1 MSLVRLLAKYV
12 VNEKFEKLP
21 PEVIKQA
28 KKCVLDCCG
37 TMISGRYMTEG
48 KQMARYAIGTMGIPE
63 STVIG
68 CGKVQK
74 EVAAFCNAFMIRVS
88 DLDDGHRE
96 AMGHPAG
103 VVVST
108 ALAIG
113 EHIGASGADVI
124 NAIVVGYEIYAR
136 LGKIINPSAYIERG
150 FDATG
155 ICGAIGAAA
164 AAAKLYNMDEEQT
177 KNALGIAAL
186 HAGSLNEYVT
196 DGTMGKALSPAWGAA
211 NGVRAAV
218 LAKFGMTGPETI
230 LEGKKGF
237 FQAFAK
243 EYDETG
249 FAADLG
255 SNYEILRNYFKIHAC
270 VRRLHPA
277 IDVLVAW
284 RKEQNLT
291 PDNVKE
297 ILIRAG
303 KFVNQANNPHP
314 KTLVSTQTSMPFCLA
329 VALKYGY
336 ISEGSMHESMNNE
349 EIAAIEDKIRIVL
362 DQKVLDYEL
371 ANPSH
376 WGAADVEL
384 VTNDGKTM
392 RKWAPLALG
401 EFEMPLSWEQLQAK
415 FDKLVGET
423 ELASSGSEISRKIA
437 YFEGCKSI
445 GDFIASFSLNNS

>member
-1 MSLVRLLAKYV
+1 MGLVRLLAKYV
-12 VNEKFEKLP
+12 VNEKFANLP
-21 PEVIKQA
+21 PEVVEQA
-28 KKCVLDCCG
+28 KRCILDSCG
-37 TMISGRYMTEG
+37 TMIGGRYMAEG
-48 KQMARYAIGTMGIPE
+48 KEMAKYAAGAKNIPE
-63 STVIG
+63 ATVPG
-68 CGKVQK
+68 CGKVEK
-74 EVAAFCNAFMIRVS
+74 GVAAFSNAFMIRVS

-113 EHIGASGADVI
+113 ESIGASGAEII
-124 NAIVVGYEIYAR
+124 NAIVVGYEVYAR
-136 LGKIINPSAYIERG
+136 IGKTINPSAYIDRG

-164 AAAKLYNMDEEQT
+164 TAAKLYNMNEEQT

-196 DGTMGKALSPAWGAA
+196 DGSMGKALSPAWGAA
-211 NGVRAAV
+211 NGVKAAE
-218 LAKFGMTGPETI
+218 LAKFGLTGPETI

-237 FQAFAK
+237 FQAFAR

-249 FAADLG
+249 FASDLG

-284 RKEQNLT
+284 RIEHTLS
-291 PDNVKE
+291 PENVKE

-303 KFVNQANNPHP
+303 KFVNEANNPHP
-314 KTLVSTQTSMPFCLA
+314 KTLVGTQTSMPFCLA

-336 ISEGSMHESMNNE
+336 ISEETMHKSLNNE
-349 EIAAIEDKIRIVL
+349 EIAAIEDKVKIVP

-384 VTNDGKTM
+384 VTTDGKSM
-392 RKWAPLALG
+392 RKFVALALG

-415 FDKLVGET
+415 FDRLVGET
-423 ELASSGSEISRKIA
+423 ELAPSAGEIAKMITR
-437 YFEGCKSI
+437 FEKCESV
-445 GDFIASFSLNNS
+445 DEFIAALNIIK

>member
-1 MSLVRLLAKYV
+1 MIGGSSTAEGREIIKYAAGAKGV
-12 VNEKFEKLP
+12 
-21 PEVIKQA
+21 PEA
-28 KKCVLDCCG
+28 TVL
-37 TMISGRYMTEG
+37 
-48 KQMARYAIGTMGIPE
+48 
-63 STVIG
+63 G

-103 VVVST
+103 VVFAT

-113 EHIGASGADVI
+113 EHIGASGAEVI
-124 NAIVVGYEIYAR
+124 TAIVVGYEVYVRI
-136 LGKIINPSAYIERG
+136 GKTINPSAYIERG

-164 AAAKLYNMDEEQT
+164 SAAKLYNMGEEQI

-196 DGTMGKALSPAWGAA
+196 DGSMGKALSPAWAAA
-211 NGVRAAV
+211 NGVRAAE
-218 LAKFGMTGPETI
+218 LAKFGLTGPETI
-230 LEGKKGF
+230 LEGNKGF
-237 FQAFAK
+237 FQAFANK
-243 EYDETG
+243 YDETG

-284 RKEQNLT
+284 RTEHALT
-291 PDNVKE
+291 PDHVKE

-303 KFVNQANNPHP
+303 NFVNQANNPHP
-314 KTLVSTQTSMPFCLA
+314 KTLVGTQTSMPFCLA
-329 VALKYGY
+329 VALKHGF
-336 ISEGSMHESMNNE
+336 ITEESLHKSLNNKI
-349 EIAAIEDKIRIVL
+349 IATLEDKVRIVM
-362 DQKVLDYEL
+362 DQKVLDYEV

-384 VTNDGKTM
+384 VTTDGRSM
-392 RKWAPLALG
+392 RRFAALALG
-401 EFEMPLSWEQLQAK
+401 EFEMPLSWKQLQAK

-423 ELASSGSEISRKIA
+423 ELAPSMGKISETIA
-437 YFEGCKSI
+437 RFEECKSV
-445 GDFIASFSLNNS
+445 GEFIATLKVAGQR

>member
-1 MSLVRLLAKYV
+1 MGLVRLLAKYV
-12 VNEKFEKLP
+12 VNEKFANLP
-21 PEVIKQA
+21 PEVVTHT
-28 KKCVLDCCG
+28 KKCLLDCCG
-37 TMISGRYMTEG
+37 TMISGRYMPEG
-48 KQMARYAIGTMGIPE
+48 RDIAKYAAGAKGIPE
-63 STVIG
+63 ATVLG

-74 EVAAFCNAFMIRVS
+74 EVAAFSNAFMIRVS

-103 VVVST
+103 VVVAT

-113 EHIGASGADVI
+113 EDIRASGAEVI
-124 NAIVVGYEIYAR
+124 TAIVAGYEVYVR
-136 LGKIINPSAYIERG
+136 VGKVINPSAYIDGG

-155 ICGAIGAAA
+155 ICGAIAAAA

-196 DGTMGKALSPAWGAA
+196 DGSMGKALSPAWAAA
-211 NGVRAAV
+211 NGVKAAE
-218 LAKFGMTGPETI
+218 LAKFGLTGPETI

-237 FQAFAK
+237 FQAFA
-243 EYDETG
+243 EAYDKTG
-249 FAADLG
+249 FATDLG

-284 RKEQNLT
+284 RSEYALT
-291 PDNVKE
+291 PANVE
-297 ILIRAG
+297 GILIRAG
-303 KFVNQANNPHP
+303 NFLSQANKPHP
-314 KTLVSTQTSMPFCLA
+314 KTLVGTQTSMPYCLA
-329 VALKYGY
+329 VALKHGF
-336 ISEGSMHESMNNE
+336 ITEETMHKSLHDE
-349 EIAAIEDKIRIVL
+349 EIAAIEDKVSIVL
-362 DQKVLDYEL
+362 DQKVVDHEV

-384 VTNDGKTM
+384 VTTDGRKL

-401 EFEMPLSWEQLQAK
+401 EPEMPLSWEQLQAK

-423 ELASSGSEISRKIA
+423 ELAPFAGEIASMINC
-437 YFEGCKSI
+437 FEEYNSVV
-445 GDFIASFSLNNS
+445 DFITDLNMMK